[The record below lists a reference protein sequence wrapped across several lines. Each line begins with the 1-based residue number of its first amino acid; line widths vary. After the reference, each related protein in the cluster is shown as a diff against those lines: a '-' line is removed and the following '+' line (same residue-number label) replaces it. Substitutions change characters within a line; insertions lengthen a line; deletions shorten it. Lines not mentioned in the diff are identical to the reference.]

1 LGRVLVQ
8 TFFPEHYAIRFA
20 AEQDYNKF
28 FSKELHFRKV
38 MHYPPAAAL
47 AEIMVKDKKLEHATR
62 LAAEVG
68 KFLAGLGEL
77 IRGVRILGPG
87 PAPLARIEGVYRI
100 QFLLKAASRSRLNTI
115 LRRLADECEGLG
127 VPSHALM
134 IDMDPVNLM

>member
-1 LGRVLVQ
+1 
-8 TFFPEHYAIRFA
+8 
-20 AEQDYNKF
+20 
-28 FSKELHFRKV
+28 

-47 AEIMVKDKKLEHATR
+47 AEVMVKDKKLEQATR

-68 KFLAGLGEL
+68 KFLGNLGEL

-100 QFLLKAASRSRLNTI
+100 QFLLKAASRARLNAI

-127 VPSHALM
+127 YLRTP
-134 IDMDPVNLM
+134 